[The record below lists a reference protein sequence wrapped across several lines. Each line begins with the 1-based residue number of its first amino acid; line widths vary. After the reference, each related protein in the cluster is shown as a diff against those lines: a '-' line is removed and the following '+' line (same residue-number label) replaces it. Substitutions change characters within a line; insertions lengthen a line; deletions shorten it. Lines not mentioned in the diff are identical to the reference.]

1 MKLLPSFVLGIL
13 LGGVAPVLA
22 AEQEPIETDRPDISE
37 ASSVVGPGRFQLE
50 TGVQLDY
57 QRGGR
62 RDDKILTT
70 PTLLRWGIDR
80 RWEARLETDGYSRL
94 RNSGSGALR
103 QTSGMSPLSPGVK
116 YHFQDSRPGSSRPS
130 LGVLLHVAVPSG
142 SSTFRTRHLAGDL
155 KLAAD
160 FDLGPN
166 WSLGTNFGFLVDQDD
181 DGSAYVAGLAT
192 ASLSRSLTERLR
204 VFTELALGGS
214 RVRPISD
221 SAILDG
227 GFTYLL
233 NPDTQLDLALGG
245 DISERSTPDLYWTV
259 GVSRRF

>member
-1 MKLLPSFVLGIL
+1 MRIQPALVMGIL
-13 LGGVAPVLA
+13 AAGLPAVQA
-22 AEQEPIETDRPDISE
+22 AEQGPIETDRPDISE
-37 ASSVVGPGRFQLE
+37 SSSVVGPGRFQLE

-62 RDDKILTT
+62 GDEKRFTT

-80 RWEARLETDGYSRL
+80 RWEARLETGGYSRL
-94 RNSGSGALR
+94 RRSGTGALL
-103 QTSGMSPLSPGVK
+103 QTSGLSALSPGVK
-116 YHFQDSRPGSSRPS
+116 YHVQDPRAGSTRPS

-142 SSTFRTRHLAGDL
+142 SSDFRARHAAGDL

-166 WSLGTNFGFLVDQDD
+166 WSLGTNAGLLVDRDEN
-181 DGSAYVAGLAT
+181 GSTFVAGLAT
-192 ASLSRSLTERLR
+192 ASLSRSLSERLR
-204 VFTELALGGS
+204 IFTELALGGS
-214 RVRPISD
+214 RAHPLGD

-245 DISERSTPDLYWTV
+245 DISPRSTPDLYWTV